1 MAIRDFR
8 ARPGAVTSRV
18 LDTLAQNALAHIRV
32 FYVTSSADQLVHAL
46 QKLQLQECVLHAI

>member
-1 MAIRDFR
+1 
-8 ARPGAVTSRV
+8 V

-32 FYVTSSADQLVHAL
+32 FYVTSYADQLVHAL